1 MGGQVNRMTESFG
14 NLRWYQ
20 YIGPWKFRPWIMAFG
35 FTIVFISLTTGQSY
49 AVGDVLS
56 GPWLI
61 GVFMAIVAGGLMGV
75 VMSLGRR
82 WQTRFG
88 VKWGSYIFFPFIA
101 VIIVMLFRGFLNQY
115 PIALLGSAPNV
126 IAGFTRNMLMAFVFL
141 AIAGS
146 LTFRLEREVR
156 KTADALAISREQ
168 QELILEGDEESRR
181 QIADLLHD
189 KVQAGLIAACLE
201 LRDAS
206 TSLSSSEKHRIEGV
220 IERLEGLRARDVRG
234 AARTLSPSLQ
244 DVDLQTALEELAAQY
259 EPSIEVNID
268 VDTQV
273 EKSVTDSH
281 RLLGLY
287 RMTEQALMNA
297 AHHGQARSIQVKIC
311 ERGPNRIELQVADD
325 GRGMTQGELTAGV
338 GFALFTTWTRSLDG
352 SWQLQARPGGGSVFS
367 ATVPNL

>member
-1 MGGQVNRMTESFG
+1 MSDISD

-35 FTIVFISLTTGQSY
+35 FTIFFISLATGQSY
-49 AVGDVLS
+49 AIGDVLS

-61 GVFMAIVAGGLMGV
+61 GVFMAVVTGSLMGI
-75 VMSLGRR
+75 VMTLGRR
-82 WQTRFG
+82 WQMRFG
-88 VKWGSYIFFPFIA
+88 VKWGSYIFFPLLA
-101 VIIVMLFRGFLNQY
+101 VIVAMLFRGFLNQY
-115 PIALLGSAPNV
+115 PIALIGSAPNV
-126 IAGFTRNMLMAFVFL
+126 LAGFSRNMLMAFFFL

-156 KTADALAISREQ
+156 RTADALAISREQ

-201 LRDAS
+201 LRNAS
-206 TSLSSSEKHRIEGV
+206 QSLPESEKNQIDNV
-220 IERLEGLRARDVRG
+220 IQKLEGLRARDVRG

-259 EPSIEVNID
+259 EPTVEVIID
-268 VDTQV
+268 VEPQV
-273 EKSVTDSH
+273 EKSVTDPH

-287 RMTEQALMNA
+287 RMVEQALMNA
-297 AHHGQARSIQVKIC
+297 AHHGQARSIQVNVQAIS
-311 ERGPNRIELQVADD
+311 PDRIEVQVSDD
-325 GRGMTQGELTAGV
+325 GRGVAQGKLTSGV

-352 SWQLQARPGGGSVFS
+352 SWQLRPHPGGGSVFS
-367 ATVPNL
+367 AVVPNL

>member
-1 MGGQVNRMTESFG
+1 MSPQVNEEST
-14 NLRWYQ
+14 LRWYQ
-20 YIGPWKFRPWIMAFG
+20 YFGPWKFRPWIMAFG
-35 FTIVFISLTTGQSY
+35 FTIIFISLATGQSY
-49 AVGDVLS
+49 AIGDVLS
-56 GPWLI
+56 GPWLVA
-61 GVFMAIVAGGLMGV
+61 VFMSMVAGGIMGI
-75 VMSLGRR
+75 VMSLGKR
-82 WQTRFG
+82 WQSRFG
-88 VKWGSYIFFPFIA
+88 VKWGSYLFFPFLA
-101 VIIVMLFRGFLNQY
+101 VIIVMLFRAFLNQY

-126 IAGFTRNMLMAFVFL
+126 VAGFTRNMIMAFMFL
-141 AIAGS
+141 GIAGA
-146 LTFRLEREVR
+146 LTFRLEREIR
-156 KTADALAISREQ
+156 RTAAALAVSREQ

-181 QIADLLHD
+181 QIADVLHD

-206 TSLSSSEKHRIEGV
+206 TSLQPQEKMRIDSV

-259 EPSIEVNID
+259 EPSIEVVID
-268 VDTQV
+268 VHPQV
-273 EKSVTDSH
+273 EKAVTDSH

-297 AHHGQARSIQVKIC
+297 AHHGQARSVQVLIH
-311 ERGPNRIELQVADD
+311 EIEPNRIEVQVADN
-325 GRGMTQGELTAGV
+325 GRGMAQGELPAGV

-352 SWQLQARPGGGSVFS
+352 SWQLRARPGGGSVFS